1 MLIQKLKEKY
11 NSNDP
16 IFIEEIYTI
25 MEGYSKSQVFIL
37 IKNAIKEK
45 KLGRF
50 DRGIYHLLE
59 MTIVGYSVLS
69 IDDVVYKKYVNN
81 NNERFGI
88 FGIRFMEVNF
98 CLSTQIPSVFEV
110 ITNNTASN
118 YREIKMRGFR
128 IHLRKSRVNITNKN
142 YYAYTILE
150 LFTQISINEY
160 LNNRR
165 CQKEVKKYIYE
176 NKITKIQIYEL
187 LNYFPKK
194 TKNNLIT
201 CKVIDEFLK

>member
-59 MTIVGYSVLS
+59 MTIVGYSVL
-69 IDDVVYKKYVNN
+69 
-81 NNERFGI
+81 
-88 FGIRFMEVNF
+88 
-98 CLSTQIPSVFEV
+98 
-110 ITNNTASN
+110 
-118 YREIKMRGFR
+118 
-128 IHLRKSRVNITNKN
+128 
-142 YYAYTILE
+142 
-150 LFTQISINEY
+150 ISG
-160 LNNRR
+160 L
-165 CQKEVKKYIYE
+165 
-176 NKITKIQIYEL
+176 
-187 LNYFPKK
+187 
-194 TKNNLIT
+194 
-201 CKVIDEFLK
+201 DS